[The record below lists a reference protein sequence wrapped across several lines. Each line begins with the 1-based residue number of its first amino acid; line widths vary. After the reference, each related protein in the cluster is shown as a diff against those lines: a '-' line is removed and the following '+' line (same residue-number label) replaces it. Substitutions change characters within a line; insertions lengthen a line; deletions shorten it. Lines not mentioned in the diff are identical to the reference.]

1 MNTVQPGIQ
10 NQNALKK
17 PVQEYQQKK
26 AGSAAG
32 GANPTPKTGNQT
44 ENTKLASTQVNQY
57 MTLVSRLE
65 NRLNKETLEEDELDK
80 ILTSLAEKIQSLSRK
95 SRERLFE
102 LQEFKDMKIEETKEL
117 KEEMEER
124 LEDKEKRKQVF
135 AFLKSKGFVSMLQNQ
150 PVQPTTYQPMG

>member
-32 GANPTPKTGNQT
+32 GAKSSPKTGNQS
-44 ENTKLASTQVNQY
+44 ESTKQTSTQVNQY
-57 MTLVSRLE
+57 LTLISRLE

-117 KEEMEER
+117 KKEMEAR